1 MYLEYLEE
9 KGYTPEQVP
18 YPLRCVH
25 AEVLTPECPNTIAR
39 LAAGQHQRL
48 QSDNRDVTTADILKT
63 MARSAELWQQQKGT
77 PYVPDA
83 QLYVNLQSMGVV
95 KLSGIKTAVQA
106 TKKSTEEQLVCNHLT
121 WHFLQKP
128 MSSEGLLR
136 AKVPGSEFH
145 DWRCC
150 AVQHARIIGDS
161 GARYKFCKSTRE

>member
-1 MYLEYLEE
+1 MYLEYIEE

-63 MARSAELWQQQKGT
+63 MARSAELWQRQKGT

-95 KLSGIKTAVQA
+95 KLSGMKTAVQA
-106 TKKSTEEQLVCNHLT
+106 TKKSAEEQLVCYPHWSHL
-121 WHFLQKP
+121 LPKP
-128 MSSEGLLR
+128 ISTEGLLR

-150 AVQHARIIGDS
+150 PIQISWIIGDT
-161 GARYKFCKSTRE
+161 GARYKFCKST